1 VCGDVGTRYQGDE
14 HHIADLLSLDDLS
27 GWLRNRRKHRLNLL
41 ATNPILT
48 LSRTTR
54 TTSTAVAP
62 REMPYEA
69 EA

>member
-1 VCGDVGTRYQGDE
+1 MSQENVEFVQRIYEQEMFGRDPGRLRRHLRCTGVC
-14 HHIADLLSLDDLS
+14 L
-27 GWLRNRRKHRLNLL
+27 KLL
-41 ATNPILT
+41 ATEPSSSLT
-48 LSRTTR
+48 GTTC